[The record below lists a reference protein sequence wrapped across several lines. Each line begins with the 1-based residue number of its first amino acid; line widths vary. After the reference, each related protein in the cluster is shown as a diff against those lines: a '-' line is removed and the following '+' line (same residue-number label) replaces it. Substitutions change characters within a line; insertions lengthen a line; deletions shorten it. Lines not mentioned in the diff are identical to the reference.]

1 MPKKIEI
8 SHKTIIFTVL
18 FLLSLGLVYLIRD
31 IILMLFVAFLLM
43 AILEPLVNFLTKVK
57 IPRTFAV
64 LLSYLLVIGVF
75 GGAIAL
81 IIPAVVEQ
89 TTSFVN
95 ALPAYIA
102 NLGLTQDIG
111 SQIVNNLFSVAGN
124 IPSEVVKFTFSI
136 FSNVISII
144 TVLVFSF
151 YMLVSRNKLED
162 GLGVFFGEEMKNKL
176 SSLMNNLENRLGGWA
191 RGELTLMFV
200 VGLAIYIGLTIIG
213 IPYALPLAILAGV
226 LEIIPYMGPI
236 VSAIPSALIGFGI
249 SPVAGFGVILVSFLV
264 QQLENYLL
272 VPKIMEKSVG
282 VSPIVTLIALAVGAR
297 LAGVVGAIISIPTVI
312 TLQVL
317 AKEYLMKDN
326 LKEE

>member
-1 MPKKIEI
+1 
-8 SHKTIIFTVL
+8 
-18 FLLSLGLVYLIRD
+18 
-31 IILMLFVAFLLM
+31 M

-111 SQIVNNLFSVAGN
+111 SQVVNNLFSVAGN

-176 SSLMNNLENRLGGWA
+176 SGLMNNLENRLGGWA

>member
-200 VGLAIYIGLTIIG
+200 VGLAI
-213 IPYALPLAILAGV
+213 
-226 LEIIPYMGPI
+226 
-236 VSAIPSALIGFGI
+236 
-249 SPVAGFGVILVSFLV
+249 
-264 QQLENYLL
+264 
-272 VPKIMEKSVG
+272 
-282 VSPIVTLIALAVGAR
+282 
-297 LAGVVGAIISIPTVI
+297 
-312 TLQVL
+312 
-317 AKEYLMKDN
+317 
-326 LKEE
+326 

>member
-1 MPKKIEI
+1 M
-8 SHKTIIFTVL
+8 
-18 FLLSLGLVYLIRD
+18 FLLSLGLVYVIRD
-31 IILMLFVAFLLM
+31 IILQLFIALLLM
-43 AILEPLVNFLTKVK
+43 TILEPLVNVLSKTK

-64 LLSYLLVIGVF
+64 FVSYLLVIGVF

-95 ALPAYIA
+95 ALPGYIA
-102 NLGLTQDIG
+102 NLGLTHEVG
-111 SQIVNNLFSVAGN
+111 SQIVNNLFSIAGS
-124 IPSEVVKFTFSI
+124 IPGQVVKFTFSI

-162 GLGVFFGEEMKNKL
+162 SLGFFFGEQKRAQLDRMI
-176 SSLMNNLENRLGGWA
+176 NNLEARLGGWA
-191 RGELTLMFV
+191 RGQLTLMFV
-200 VGLAIYIGLTIIG
+200 VGLGIYIGLSLMK
-213 IPYALPLAILAGV
+213 IPYALPLAILAGA
-226 LEIIPYMGPI
+226 LEIIPFLGPI
-236 VSAIPSALIGFGI
+236 VSAVPSALIGFGI
-249 SPVAGFGVILVSFLV
+249 SPIAGFGVLALSFLV

-272 VPKIMEKSVG
+272 VPKIMEKSIG
-282 VSPIVTLIALAVGAR
+282 VSPIVTLIALAVGGR

-317 AKEYLMKDN
+317 AKEYLI
-326 LKEE
+326 KE